1 VASLLVHPNSLRQ
14 YDAGRDAEPIA
25 RAGNLTLPRTLSF
38 WLLAALLVFLLCA
51 ATAPSPL
58 YAVYQQLWHF
68 PAVTLTVIYA
78 AYAIGG
84 LVALLT
90 TGRLSDYLGR
100 RLVLF
105 VALLVQ
111 ILAMLLFVAANDVPT
126 LILGRFVVGLGT
138 GCGLGAI
145 GAWLLDLQ
153 PPGQAGLGTLINGV
167 ATLAGLG
174 LGAFGAG
181 LLVQYAP
188 DPLHLVFWLLAAG
201 YAVALVAILAI
212 PDSVERR
219 GGWLATLRPTAA
231 VPPTARQMFVAA
243 APGLV
248 GTFALTGLYMSLGP
262 SLALSILHTDNRVPG
277 GLVILALIA
286 PGVATA
292 IALHARDAR
301 WVLVRSSAVLVVGVG
316 ITVLGVWLSS
326 VALLYVGSVVAG
338 IGFGPALSAFLRGV
352 APLVA
357 PERRGALLSATYVVV
372 YLSFSVPAV
381 IGGVAVSVVGL
392 ATTIIGYGLVVM
404 ILAASTAIA
413 VSRSLAKVEPART

>member
-1 VASLLVHPNSLRQ
+1 MWSIGAHT
-14 YDAGRDAEPIA
+14 EPEDIH
-25 RAGNLTLPRTLSF
+25 LTLPRTLSF
-38 WLLAALLVFLLCA
+38 WLLAALLVLLLCA

-68 PAVTLTVIYA
+68 SPVTLTVIYA

-84 LVALLT
+84 LTALLT

-100 RLVLF
+100 RRVLF
-105 VALLVQ
+105 AALVVQ
-111 ILAMLLFVAANDVPT
+111 VVAMLLFVAANDVST
-126 LILGRFVVGLGT
+126 LILARFVVGLAT
-138 GCGLGAI
+138 GAGLGAI

-153 PPGQAGLGTLINGV
+153 PEPGLGTLVNGV
-167 ATLAGLG
+167 CTLAGLG

-181 LLVQYAP
+181 LFVQYAP

-201 YAVALVAILAI
+201 YVIAMVAMLAI
-212 PDSVERR
+212 PDGIEPRA
-219 GGWLATLRPTAA
+219 GWLGTLRPSVA
-231 VPPTARQMFVAA
+231 VPPSTRKIFVAA
-243 APGLV
+243 APGLI

-262 SLALSILHTDNRVPG
+262 SLALSLLHTDNRVPG

-292 IALHARDAR
+292 VALHEREPG
-301 WVLVRSSAVLVVGVG
+301 WVLVRSAAVLVVGVG
-316 ITVLGVWLSS
+316 VTIVGVWLGS
-326 VALLYVGSVVAG
+326 VPLLYAGSVVAG

-352 APLVA
+352 APLA
-357 PERRGALLSATYVVV
+357 PPERRGALLSATYVVV

-381 IGGVAVSVVGL
+381 IGGAAVSVVGL

-404 ILAASTAIA
+404 ALAALSAIA
-413 VSRSLAKVEPART
+413 VSRRMTTAGGGP